1 MLSNGALSGLRIIE
15 GSAFVAAPLG
25 GLLMAQLGA
34 EVIRFDQLNG
44 GLDFGRWPVTP
55 SGESLFWHGLNRGKK
70 SIQININSVE
80 GKKIV
85 SDLVT
90 ADGENGGIFL
100 TNFPTNDWLSY
111 QALSQK
117 RPDLIMVSLVGNYDG
132 SSEVDYTVNPAL
144 GYPSITGPNELDSPV
159 NSVLPTW
166 DLLLG
171 SMAAIAI
178 LAAERKRRLTGVGE
192 FITIALSDVGL
203 FAAGALGKLAQAH
216 LGQEEIKKDGNYL
229 YGAFGHN
236 FTTRDRK
243 EIMIVCLTTRQ
254 WQNLVRATGLEQAIA
269 DLSQLHKLDLNKE
282 GNRYLIRQSLREIF
296 GQWVGNQSY
305 ATITKIFSE
314 NKVSWGP
321 YQSFNELLSNDKRAS
336 AHNPIFSMVSQPG
349 IGIIPNVDTPI
360 RFQNVD
366 NCSFPTSPPLGG
378 NTIAIL
384 KKILNLTDVEI
395 ANLLEKG
402 IVA

>member
-1 MLSNGALSGLRIIE
+1 MLAKGALSGLRIVE

-34 EVIRFDQLNG
+34 EVIRFDQING
-44 GLDFGRWPVTP
+44 GLDYGRWPITT

-70 SIQININSVE
+70 SIQIDINSVA
-80 GKKIV
+80 GKKIA
-85 SDLVT
+85 SDLIT
-90 ADGENGGIFL
+90 ADGEVGGIFL
-100 TNFPTNDWLSY
+100 TNFPAKDWLSY
-111 QALSQK
+111 EALSQK

-132 SSEVDYTVNPAL
+132 SSEVDYTVNPAI
-144 GYPSITGPNELDSPV
+144 GYPLITGAKELDEPV

-178 LAAERKRRLTGVGE
+178 LAAERKRKKTGHGE
-192 FITIALSDVGL
+192 YITIALSDVGL
-203 FAAGALGKLAQAH
+203 FTAGALGKLAQAH
-216 LGQEEIKKDGNYL
+216 LGQEEITRDGNYL

-254 WQNLVRATGLEQAIA
+254 WQNLLKATGLGQVIA
-269 DLSQLHKLDLNKE
+269 DLSQLRNLDLNQE
-282 GNRYLIRQSLREIF
+282 GNRYLARESLREIF
-296 GQWVGNQSY
+296 SQWVGNQSY
-305 ATITKIFSE
+305 SEIVQIFGDH
-314 NKVSWGP
+314 KVSWGP

-336 AHNPIFSMVSQPG
+336 ANNPIFSIVSQPG
-349 IGIIPNVDTPI
+349 IGTIPNVDAPI
-360 RFQNVD
+360 RFHNID
-366 NCSFPTSPPLGG
+366 NCSYPLSPILGG
-378 NTIAIL
+378 DTVNIL
-384 KKILNLTDVEI
+384 KQVLNLSEEEI
-395 ANLLEKG
+395 ADLRENR